1 MKRMIAGIGETVLDM
16 VLKDGKPLAAVPG
29 GSVFNAMVSLGRTA
43 AVQFPGVEIR
53 MVSRMGRDT
62 VADIISSFMEENH
75 LATDGM
81 SRYDGQSSLTLAVL
95 DAHNNARYEFFR
107 QYNLPEFQVPEGI
120 AFAPDDL
127 VLFGSTFAIS
137 GGTAVAARKFVRA
150 ARAAGAIVYYD
161 INFRKGIPAAPEAV
175 AENIALSD
183 IVRAS
188 SDDIEALYGTSDGEA
203 VYREYIAPL
212 CPNFILT
219 RGAKDAEVFSPGVRA
234 VFPVAPVRE
243 VVTTIGA
250 GDNFN
255 AGTLYSLV
263 RDGFKRD
270 QLAALSEEDWRRI
283 IPTAMRFSAEVCGSL
298 FNYVSPEFVRGL
310 QQV

>member
-1 MKRMIAGIGETVLDM
+1 MKL
-16 VLKDGKPLAAVPG
+16 
-29 GSVFNAMVSLGRTA
+29 F
-43 AVQFPGVEIR
+43 
-53 MVSRMGRDT
+53 
-62 VADIISSFMEENH
+62 ISSFMEENH

-107 QYNLPEFQVPEGI
+107 QHDLPEFQVPEGI

-161 INFRKGIPAAPEAV
+161 VNFRKGIPAAPEAV

-234 VFPVAPVRE
+234 LFPVAPVRE

-270 QLAALSEEDWRRI
+270 RLAALSEEDWRRI

-310 QQV
+310 QQA